1 MNFIIPLIVL
11 LIVFYG
17 FFKKIDIYDSFIA
30 GVKEGLEMALK
41 IFPTIFALSL
51 AVQVLLKS
59 HILDYG
65 MSFFKVVFAFFSFPK
80 ELLPLAIMRPI
91 SGSSSLILMSDVFK
105 NYGVDSYL
113 GRVASLMQG
122 STDTTIYI
130 IGLYFSSVG
139 IRKIKYSLIV
149 GLLADYLLFLIG
161 FIKRFLAFYFR

>member
-1 MNFIIPLIVL
+1 
-11 LIVFYG
+11 
-17 FFKKIDIYDSFIA
+17 
-30 GVKEGLEMALK
+30 
-41 IFPTIFALSL
+41 
-51 AVQVLLKS
+51 
-59 HILDYG
+59 
-65 MSFFKVVFAFFSFPK
+65 MSFFKVVFVFFSFPK
-80 ELLPLAIMRPI
+80 ELLPLVIMRPI

-149 GLLADYLLFLIG
+149 GLLADLMAILLSLLIVSYW
-161 FIKRFLAFYFR
+161 FY

>member
-17 FFKKIDIYDSFIA
+17 FLKKIDIYDSFIA

-65 MSFFKVVFAFFSFPK
+65 MSFFKVVFVFFSFPK
-80 ELLPLAIMRPI
+80 ELLPLVIMRPI

-149 GLLADYLLFLIG
+149 GLLADLMAILLSLLIVSYW
-161 FIKRFLAFYFR
+161 FY